1 MKTPASARRAKI
13 VATFG
18 PSSSSP
24 EMIARLIRSGVN
36 VVRLNLSH
44 GTRDEHRE
52 LVRRVRRVADEERQ
66 FVAIMIDL
74 MGPRYRLGQMDGE
87 VMLRRGRRVT
97 MGRAGANVDLPLDD
111 GSILRHLAKGER
123 ILLDNGLIAARV
135 VAKERGRVVL
145 KVSSEGPV
153 SSRKGINLPDS
164 KLPFRISDKDDADL
178 AMAVEENADYVAAS
192 YVGEARDVVKVRKAL
207 QAHGGD
213 IPIVAKLERGRAIEN
228 LDAIVDASDA
238 VMVARGDLGVEVPLH
253 EVPILQKRIVDLGW
267 RKSKPVI
274 VATQMLE
281 SMMQNPR
288 PTRAETSDVA
298 NAIYDGADAVMLSGE
313 TAAGRY
319 PVEVVETMARI
330 VVEAEHHRLETDSS
344 EAARSG
350 GALRAFDLEP
360 PVRPGTLEISET
372 ISAAAVLAA
381 RQLGA
386 RYIVALTQGGFTVRM
401 LAARRP
407 STSVVALTQNRQ
419 SARRLQLVW
428 GIVPIFM
435 SGEVHHHDE
444 VVRLVDDHLLDAKL
458 ADPGDRIALL
468 MGDPIQSRPP
478 TNLLRLHTVRNR
490 EGASEARS
498 SAKTQ
503 ARKRSAPKKA
513 VEKKAKQRR
522 TAKKKTARKRSAA
535 KAASSRTKG
544 KSK

>member
-1 MKTPASARRAKI
+1 MKNPASTRRAKI
-13 VATFG
+13 VATVG
-18 PSSSSP
+18 PSSSKP

-52 LVRRVRRVADEERQ
+52 LVRRVRRVAEEQRQ
-66 FVAIMIDL
+66 FVAVMIDL
-74 MGPRYRLGQMDGE
+74 MGPRYRLGKIDGE
-87 VMLRRGRRVT
+87 IMLRRGRKVT
-97 MGRAGANVDLPLDD
+97 MGRSGSNVDLPLDD
-111 GSILRHLAKGER
+111 GSILRYLAEGER
-123 ILLDNGLIAARV
+123 ILLDNGLIAAKV
-135 VAKERGRVVL
+135 VEKQRGRVLL
-145 KVSSEGPV
+145 KISSEGPV

-164 KLPFRISDKDDADL
+164 KLPFHISEKDRSDL
-178 AMAVEENADYVAAS
+178 AMAVEEDADYVAAS
-192 YVGEARDVVKVRKAL
+192 YVGEARDVVKIRKEL
-207 QAHGGD
+207 KSCGGD
-213 IPIVAKLERGRAIEN
+213 IPIVAKLERGRALEN
-228 LDAIVDASDA
+228 LEAIVDASDA
-238 VMVARGDLGVEVPLH
+238 LMVARGDLGVEVPLH

-267 RKSKPVI
+267 RKGKPVI

-319 PVEVVETMARI
+319 PVEAVQTMARI
-330 VVEAEHHRLETDSS
+330 VVEAEHHRLEADSS

-350 GALRAFDLEP
+350 GVLRSFDLEP
-360 PVRPGTLEISET
+360 PVRPGTLEIPET

-386 RYIVALTQGGFTVRM
+386 RFIVALTQGGFTVRM

-419 SARRLQLVW
+419 SARRLQMVW
-428 GIVPIFM
+428 GVIPVFM
-435 SGEVHHHDE
+435 SGEVNHHDE

-458 ADPGDRIALL
+458 VKAGDRIALL

-490 EGASEARS
+490 RREKA
-498 SAKTQ
+498 AKTTKNAVAKK
-503 ARKRSAPKKA
+503 ARKTGGKP
-513 VEKKAKQRR
+513 
-522 TAKKKTARKRSAA
+522 AA
-535 KAASSRTKG
+535 KTSSRTTRR
-544 KSK
+544 SKARRAS